1 MDNIKLTK
9 FTNCGGWGAKVSA
22 GTLKNLLKDFKKFNN
37 KNLIVGFDNNDDAS
51 VYKISDDVAVIES
64 VDFFPPIV
72 DDPYIYGQIAVANS
86 ISDIYAMGGTPTTAL
101 NILCIKSDINEDVI
115 REILKGGFDKA
126 YEAEITIAGG
136 HTINGDEFLYGLSVS
151 GIVNPK
157 KILSNSSAKVGDKL
171 ILTKKLGIGIIT
183 TALKGGLVSK
193 TLEDEICKQM
203 STLNKYSFDIAK
215 KYKINSLTDVT
226 GFSLVGHAYEM
237 AKGSNVCINID
248 SNNLIYF
255 DNAINFA
262 NMGLIPAG
270 NKRNKEF
277 TDGNVKI
284 NDKITQS
291 IIDICYSPE
300 TSGGLLISIDKNDA
314 INCINEMKKNRIDA
328 SIVGEVVEYN
338 NTYVNL
344 I

>member
-1 MDNIKLTK
+1 M
-9 FTNCGGWGAKVSA
+9 SA
-22 GTLKNLLKDFKKFNN
+22 GTLKNLLKDFKKYNN
-37 KNLIVGFDNNDDAS
+37 KNLLIGYDNNDDAS
-51 VYKISDDVAVIES
+51 VYKINDDIAVIES
-64 VDFFPPIV
+64 VDFFPPVV
-72 DDPYIYGQIAVANS
+72 DNPYTYGQIAVANS
-86 ISDIYAMGGTPTTAL
+86 ISDIYAMGGVPTTAL
-101 NILCIKSDINEDVI
+101 NILCIKSDINENII

-126 YEAEITIAGG
+126 YEAAITIAGG
-136 HTINGDEFLYGLSVS
+136 HTINGDELLYGLSVS

-157 KILSNSSAKVGDKL
+157 KILSNSNAKIGDKL

-193 TLEDEICKQM
+193 SLEDEICKQM
-203 STLNKYSFDIAK
+203 ATLNKYSFDIAK

-226 GFSLVGHAYEM
+226 GFSLLGHSFEM
-237 AKGSNVCINID
+237 AKGSKVAINID
-248 SNNLIYF
+248 SKNLIYF
-255 DNAINFA
+255 NDAIDFA

-277 TDGNVKI
+277 TDKNVKI
-284 NDKITQS
+284 DEKITQS

-314 INCINEMKKNRIDA
+314 INCVSEMKFNKIDA
-328 SIVGEVVEYN
+328 EIIGEVVEY
-338 NTYVNL
+338 TDSYVNL